1 MRTVIIFLVSFAV
14 GYYLF
19 LLFSHPEKKQHKLPK
34 IKFGSRLELL
44 PNFKIHGRH
53 RTYHIHHWVLLS
65 VVVAVGVL
73 AYESIL
79 RYPLLNGMT
88 AGGILQ
94 GLRYKDRFR
103 IRYPKQLPHKK

>member
-1 MRTVIIFLVSFAV
+1 MRTIIIFLVSFAV

-19 LLFSHPEKKQHKLPK
+19 LLFSHPEKKQHKLPRV
-34 IKFGSRLELL
+34 KFKNIEIL
-44 PNFKIHGRH
+44 PNLKIHGRH

-65 VVVAVGVL
+65 VVVAVGAL
-73 AYESIL
+73 AYESL
-79 RYPLLNGMT
+79 LKSPLLNGVT

-103 IRYPKQLPHKK
+103 IRYPKQIQQKKS